1 MAAKRVL
8 IFAPHPD
15 DAEFHAGGFLA
26 KLKAEGADVLIVTAT
41 DGCCGTYHTS
51 RDELAVIRRAEAET
65 AAKLQ
70 GAEIRFL
77 GYHDFELNTAPAGEL
92 CEKLVK
98 IIREYRPDTVLAED
112 AYGMDEVH
120 PDHRALAWA
129 SLDAINFAML
139 PNVCP
144 DHQKEGLEPHF
155 IADKYYYTEDPA
167 RMNCIIDI
175 STTIENKMAGMMA
188 HASQVEF
195 LVEDVMRQAM
205 MAGVDMGKYLND
217 GENAD
222 PTSSIRKAM
231 LAQAAELG
239 KSIGVAYAEGYHHIR
254 FHPYVEALINK

>member
-26 KLKAEGADVLIVTAT
+26 KLKAEGADILIVTAT
-41 DGCCGTYHTS
+41 DGCCGTYHAS
-51 RDELAVIRRAEAET
+51 REELAAIRQAEAEA
-65 AAKLQ
+65 AAKIQ
-70 GAEIRFL
+70 GAEVRFL
-77 GYHDFELNTAPAGEL
+77 GYHDFELNTVPAGEL
-92 CEKLVK
+92 CEKLVR

-112 AYGMDEVH
+112 AYGADEVH

-129 SLDAINFAML
+129 ALDAINFAML
-139 PNVCP
+139 PNVYP
-144 DHQKEGLEPHF
+144 THKEDGLEPHF

-167 RMNCIIDI
+167 RMNCVMDI
-175 STTIENKMAGMMA
+175 SATIENKMAGMMA

-205 MAGVDMGKYLND
+205 MAGVDLGEYLNT
-217 GENAD
+217 GENTD
-222 PTSSIRKAM
+222 PTNTIRTAM

-239 KSIGVAYAEGYHHIR
+239 KSIGAAYAEGYHHIR
-254 FHPYVEALINK
+254 FHPYVEGLINK